1 MDYGLKFDFSLFNSF
16 KENELDTWY
25 MQVMTNKE
33 KLAPLIEDSK
43 QKHHHEVAIQYIAQ
57 NKPKHWIED
66 NFELYQRA

>member
-1 MDYGLKFDFSLFNSF
+1 
-16 KENELDTWY
+16 